1 VQTILYL
8 ILITALVCLT
18 TFQTNRSIYVRSLG
32 LFLILAAA
40 LIYEFQFSSPPNII
54 LIVAMSVLLVCGF
67 ATDYYSASLRTWYFR
82 VSDQSIWGLIIGG
95 FVGILFSGLF
105 PSLLPFILGSLIG
118 AFVGE
123 VREKGFRSVPRVTKV
138 TLGTFAGVFGMSAKL
153 LLGME
158 MVYWFLLYK

>member
-1 VQTILYL
+1 MEHILYL
-8 ILITALVCLT
+8 ILVTALVCLT

-32 LFLILAAA
+32 LFLILAVA
-40 LIYEFQFSSPPNII
+40 LIYEFQFSTVPKLLLII
-54 LIVAMSVLLVCGF
+54 AMSVLLVLGF

-95 FVGILFSGLF
+95 FVGLLFSSLY
-105 PSLLPFILGSLIG
+105 PTLLPFLLGSLIG
-118 AFVGE
+118 ALVGE
-123 VREKGFRSVPRVTKV
+123 IRVKGFLSVPRLTKV

-158 MVYWFLLYK
+158 MIYWFLIYK